1 MNDNNSVDCKTI
13 RRLTAEK
20 EIKNND
26 LDFWAELSL
35 WKFSFEIWKFR
46 SGNRVLAFNTE
57 WQIKNV
63 TIRFSHIDQNLAD
76 FSTNLITIFF
86 TNLIGYFPQTL
97 KTEIKQ
103 NNNTLDITIFRRDW
117 EKGKCFA
124 FYVNGDIFNN
134 TH

>member
-26 LDFWAELSL
+26 LDFWAE
-35 WKFSFEIWKFR
+35 FSFEIWKFR

-63 TIRFSHIDQNLAD
+63 TIRFWHIDQNLAN
-76 FSTNLITIFF
+76 FSTNLITIF
-86 TNLIGYFPQTL
+86 LPIS
-97 KTEIKQ
+97 
-103 NNNTLDITIFRRDW
+103 
-117 EKGKCFA
+117 
-124 FYVNGDIFNN
+124 
-134 TH
+134 

>member
-13 RRLTAEK
+13 GRLTAEK

-26 LDFWAELSL
+26 LDFWAEFSL

-46 SGNRVLAFNTE
+46 SGNRVLVFNTE

-76 FSTNLITIFF
+76 FSTNLITIF
-86 TNLIGYFPQTL
+86 LPIS
-97 KTEIKQ
+97 
-103 NNNTLDITIFRRDW
+103 
-117 EKGKCFA
+117 
-124 FYVNGDIFNN
+124 
-134 TH
+134 

>member
-26 LDFWAELSL
+26 LDFWAE
-35 WKFSFEIWKFR
+35 FSFEIWKFR

-76 FSTNLITIFF
+76 FSTNLITIF
-86 TNLIGYFPQTL
+86 LSIS
-97 KTEIKQ
+97 
-103 NNNTLDITIFRRDW
+103 
-117 EKGKCFA
+117 
-124 FYVNGDIFNN
+124 
-134 TH
+134 